1 VLAPGLKVLVEP
13 AEFVVVLRRAQ
24 AGDEAAF
31 AALFRATQPVVLR
44 YLRAVSTPDL
54 ADDVAAE
61 AWISV
66 VRGLNGFADETLTSF
81 QAWVLTMARRRWI
94 DELRRRGRRHE
105 VSVGTEVAAERA
117 ADETVESVVEQH
129 LSAEA
134 AMELIRQLPRDQAE
148 VVTLRAIAGLSVE
161 QVAEIVGKKPGTVRV
176 MSHRGLRKLAD
187 LVTNS
192 RSGSIEKMR

>member
-1 VLAPGLKVLVEP
+1 VEP

-44 YLRAVSTPDL
+44 YLRALSTPDL

-66 VRGLNGFADETLTSF
+66 VKSLNGFGDDTLQSF

-94 DELRRRGRRHE
+94 DELRRRGRRRE

-117 ADETVESVVEQH
+117 ADESVESVVEQH
-129 LSAEA
+129 LSGEV
-134 AMELIRQLPRDQAE
+134 AMELIRRLPPDQAE
-148 VVTLRAIAGLSVE
+148 VVTLRALAGLSVE
-161 QVAEIVGKKPGTVRV
+161 QVAAIVGKKPGTVRV

-187 LVTNS
+187 LVTDR
-192 RSGSIEKMR
+192 RSGSIEKLR